1 MPKNTVPVRP
11 ASRDA
16 VYAVIDGERDYQING
31 EGNALRHAN
40 APPYLLPG
48 EVIACTQKC
57 LNDAINAWYMPN
69 GNVASLPFFRKIA
82 ALAIGVIENSGQPA
96 PARAEHDPTQ
106 PNSAE

>member
-16 VYAVIDGERDYQING
+16 VYAVIDGERDYQIAG
-31 EGNALRHAN
+31 EGNALRHAD
-40 APPYLLPG
+40 APPHLLPG

-57 LNDAINAWYMPN
+57 LDDALEAWYKPN
-69 GNVASLPFFRKIA
+69 GGEACLPFFRKIA
-82 ALAIGVIENSGQPA
+82 ALAVGVIENSGKHVP
-96 PARAEHDPTQ
+96 RAEHDPNL